1 MDGDVSTDNE
11 LVEKALKERQAFSS
25 IVERYEKPLSRYT
38 RRLGADPEAVKDI
51 LQETFI
57 KVYVNLNGYDAD
69 FSFSTWMYRIA
80 HNEAVNYWRKARVRP
95 SAFHNEEDLEL
106 FSAIPDKLDL
116 MAEVND
122 KERAHAVRESL
133 AQLPDLYREIFVLR
147 YLEEKSYDEISD
159 ILQMPPGTVAT
170 HLNRGKEKLKKLL
183 KENKTLH

>member
-1 MDGDVSTDNE
+1 MNGDASTDKE
-11 LVEKALKERQAFSS
+11 LVEKALKERQAFSQ
-25 IVERYEKPLSRYT
+25 IVERYEKPLSRYMS
-38 RRLGADPEAVKDI
+38 RLGADPEAVKDI

-57 KVYVNLNGYDAD
+57 KVYINLNGYDAD
-69 FSFSTWMYRIA
+69 FSFSAWMYRIA

-116 MAEVND
+116 LTAVND
-122 KERAHAVRESL
+122 KERAGAVRQSL
-133 AQLPDLYREIFVLR
+133 AKLPDLYREIFVLR

-159 ILQMPPGTVAT
+159 ILQMPSGTVAT